1 MAAFHTTKSK
11 DIYQGGYM
19 DVKLYVGNLPFSITE
34 EKLQTLFDEAGTVVS
49 VNLIKD
55 RYTGESRGFA
65 FVEMTTQVEAE
76 KAMGMFNGYFLDN
89 RELKVNLAR
98 PREDRKR
105 NSYGSKGKG
114 DKRRY

>member
-1 MAAFHTTKSK
+1 
-11 DIYQGGYM
+11 M
-19 DVKLYVGNLPFSITE
+19 DVKLYVGNLPFSIDE
-34 EKLQTLFDEAGTVVS
+34 EKLRTLFNEAGTVVS
-49 VNLIKD
+49 VSMIKD

-105 NSYGSKGKG
+105 NNYGSKGKG